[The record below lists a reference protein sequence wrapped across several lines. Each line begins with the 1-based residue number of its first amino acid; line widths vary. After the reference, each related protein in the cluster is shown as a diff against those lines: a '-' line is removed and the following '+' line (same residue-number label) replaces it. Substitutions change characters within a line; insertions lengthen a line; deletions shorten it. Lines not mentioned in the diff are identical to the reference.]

1 MKCIFCTTW
10 DSYVEHI
17 AQLMDTYVILK
28 IIQQEG
34 IKQILFNNPKM
45 KLKYYLTIFAEPK
58 VNKIMFQFDCLNKC
72 FWILL

>member
-1 MKCIFCTTW
+1 M
-10 DSYVEHI
+10 
-17 AQLMDTYVILK
+17 ILK

-72 FWILL
+72 F